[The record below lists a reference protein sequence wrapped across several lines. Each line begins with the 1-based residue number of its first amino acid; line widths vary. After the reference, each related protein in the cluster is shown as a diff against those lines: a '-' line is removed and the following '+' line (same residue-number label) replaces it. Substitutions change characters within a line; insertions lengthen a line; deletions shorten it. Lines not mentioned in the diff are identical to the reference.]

1 MRTVY
6 TCERRRKDGVYT
18 FRANEKGIKNGLKLA
33 RRDKS
38 VDYVIYVRR
47 GTMRGSGR
55 GIEEYGT
62 MDV

>member
-1 MRTVY
+1 M
-6 TCERRRKDGVYT
+6 YT
-18 FRANEKGIKNGLKLA
+18 FRANEKGIKNGLELA

-62 MDV
+62 MDM